1 MDPSSE
7 ASNYF
12 LIKGLPVAHAEALAK
27 WAANT
32 SVCYEMSTADGTVAL
47 LMERKRSSTALQLK
61 HAVRKLFHRSKCK
74 ADLPHIEAL
83 TADDYQAA
91 SKPAVNT
98 TEGTSQVPLAP
109 KSATVGP
116 PRTCA
121 MEALEGAETV
131 LRLPAGF
138 DKIARER
145 YLKLQSRAELGH

>member
-32 SVCYEMSTADGTVAL
+32 SVCYEMSTADGTVDL

-74 ADLPHIEAL
+74 ADLPQIEAL
-83 TADDYQAA
+83 TAADYQAA
-91 SKPAVNT
+91 SAVDT

-145 YLKLQSRAELGH
+145 YLQLRSRAELGH